1 MNQTDV
7 ESFIAGLANVQRE
20 DNFGYAFFFVGDDY
34 RIPFVSI
41 SDSDNDY
48 DRVSNLD
55 RDGVFRINIGVSR
68 ETYDTL
74 FPGPA
79 APDLDYSVLDT
90 FLPHPEYARQHF
102 ICILN
107 PLQRNTEATR
117 RYIVE
122 AHALATA
129 RLSRKSHNQPP
140 SP

>member
-1 MNQTDV
+1 MNQSDV
-7 ESFIAGLANVQRE
+7 ERFVASLANVQRE
-20 DNFGYAFFFVGDDY
+20 DNFGYAFFFVGEDH

-68 ETYDTL
+68 ETFDVL

-107 PLQRNTEATR
+107 PLQENIEATR
-117 RYIVE
+117 RCIVE
-122 AHALATA
+122 AHALAAA
-129 RLSRKSHNQPP
+129 RLSRKSHNQ
-140 SP
+140 SPGA